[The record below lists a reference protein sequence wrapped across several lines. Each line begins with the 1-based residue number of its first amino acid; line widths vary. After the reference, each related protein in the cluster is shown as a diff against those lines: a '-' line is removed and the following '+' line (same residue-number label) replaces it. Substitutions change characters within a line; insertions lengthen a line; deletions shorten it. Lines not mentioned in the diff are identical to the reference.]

1 MSTPT
6 QGMATTKTETVKKQ
20 SSAKLKA
27 YKEDKQPAIE
37 ESLLYVTTIPQE
49 RLFDVRIGYEYQ
61 DELIRGLWYEDT
73 GNVVFEVPKKYKER
87 FERNSLVKDGQM
99 VIIDGE

>member
-1 MSTPT
+1 
-6 QGMATTKTETVKKQ
+6 
-20 SSAKLKA
+20 
-27 YKEDKQPAIE
+27 
-37 ESLLYVTTIPQE
+37 
-49 RLFDVRIGYEYQ
+49 VRIGYEYQ